1 MLTHRH
7 RTILDDI
14 PADWDAKPLK
24 SLISEHFAG
33 DWGSDE
39 GEQAIAVLRSTNF
52 TNGGQLDFSD
62 IAQRFFSKDQAD
74 QFGLL
79 KGDLLVERSGGGP
92 EQPVDRIGFIERD
105 MPGSTISNFVQVL
118 WPNAEQ
124 VDANFLGWT
133 LFELQR
139 TGIVE
144 RVQQQSANA
153 TWRRSCAAT
162 TAA

>member
-7 RTILDDI
+7 RTILGDI

-24 SLISEHFAG
+24 SLITEHFAG

-52 TNGGQLDFSD
+52 TNDGQLDFRD
-62 IAQRFFSKDQAD
+62 IAQRFFSKGQAD

-92 EQPVDRIGFIERD
+92 EQPVGRIGFIERD
-105 MPGSTISNFVQVL
+105 MPGSTVSNFVQVL
-118 WPNAEQ
+118 RPDPDKGDAEY
-124 VDANFLGWT
+124 LGWL

-139 TGIVE
+139 TGSWSE
-144 RVQQQSANA
+144 CSSNQPRCA
-153 TWRRSCAAT
+153 T
-162 TAA
+162 